1 MVATAI
7 TPPAFDS
14 YSRDWRMSPGLAT
27 NGFVFLTGFTGG
39 QPDGSISGVPE
50 TQIREAFRNVQ
61 KVLEHGELSFADVV
75 EMTTYHV
82 NLHEHLA
89 VFRKVHEEF
98 VEEPYP
104 AWTAIEVVGLVE
116 IGALVEIRVIARQ

>member
-1 MVATAI
+1 MVTTAI
-7 TPPAFDS
+7 TPPAFES
-14 YSRDWRMSPGLAT
+14 YYRDWRMSPGLAVD
-27 NGFVFLTGFTGG
+27 GFIFLTGFTGG
-39 QPDGSISGVPE
+39 QFDGSISSVPE
-50 TQIREAFRNVQ
+50 TQIHEAFRNVQ
-61 KVLEHGELSFADVV
+61 KVLEHRGLSFADVV

-89 VFRKVHEEF
+89 VFRKVHEKF

-116 IGALVEIRVIARQ
+116 IRAIVEIRVIARE